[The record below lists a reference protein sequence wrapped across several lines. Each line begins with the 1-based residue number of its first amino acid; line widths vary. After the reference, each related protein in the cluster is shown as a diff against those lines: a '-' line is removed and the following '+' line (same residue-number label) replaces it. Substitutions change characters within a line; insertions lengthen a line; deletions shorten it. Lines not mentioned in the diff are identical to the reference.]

1 MVNNAIEL
9 AFCISMIARGV
20 ETVERVRELI
30 SVSPAEE
37 KRLREFLEA
46 AVVESALADRRAVLR
61 EFERSISAIERGR
74 NTERRRLARNVRKC
88 PHPAG
93 RVSSISRS
101 L

>member
-1 MVNNAIEL
+1 MVSPVEI
-9 AFCISMIARGV
+9 AFCLNLVKRGV

-74 NTERRRLARNVRKC
+74 NVKPRRLSRNVRIS
-88 PHPAG
+88 
-93 RVSSISRS
+93 RVQHSKPGAASRS